1 MFGGGMHMRKVINIS
16 KKKYIVFLFLETMSI
31 YLICC
36 MPLYLFASDI
46 QSTSSHELETLTVFC
61 GKAIIIKNSTSVN
74 RVYIA
79 NPKVAKADVF
89 SPREIILTGNAP
101 GSTTMTTWGKNKK
114 TTAYTI
120 QVGFDIT
127 ELKEKLHTAFP
138 DEPELRVQATNK
150 SISLSGRIS
159 SAASLAEI
167 LALAEA
173 YAPEGKVNNFIQVGG
188 VHQVMLE
195 VRVAEMSK
203 NLIKRFGIN
212 FSYLNPTSGNFFVNT
227 LGSLTSLADPLP
239 GSGSLGDLEF
249 NVADNVNNMFRF
261 NKGSATWTG
270 FIDAL
275 KNEGLVKVLAE
286 PTLIAQ
292 SGQSADF
299 LAGGEFPIPI
309 TNSDGDTEIEYKQF
323 GVGLSFSPKVLQKGK
338 ISIQVQPEVSELDY
352 TTAVQSG
359 GVAVPGLTTRRAS
372 TTVELGDGQSFAI
385 AGLLS
390 ESISDD
396 VEKVPGLG
404 DIPILGAL
412 FRSKSFQKNESELV
426 IIITPHLVKPLDM
439 AEMTLPTD
447 NYREPND
454 TEFYIL
460 GLMQGRDPEEQPLM
474 GKMDGEFGHVLP
486 DAN

>member
-1 MFGGGMHMRKVINIS
+1 MHIQNAVKTS
-16 KKKYIVFLFLETMSI
+16 KRGYYGLLFLGNMAFCVLC
-31 YLICC
+31 LI
-36 MPLYLFASDI
+36 PLQLFASDI
-46 QSTSSHELETLTVFC
+46 QYHSIHELEKIDVFC
-61 GKAIIIKNSTSVN
+61 GKALIVKNSTPIK

-79 NPKVAKADVF
+79 NPEVAKADVF
-89 SPREIILTGNAP
+89 SNREIVLTGIAP
-101 GSTTMTTWGKNKK
+101 GSTTMTIWKKNK
-114 TTAYTI
+114 TTSVYT
-120 QVGFDIT
+120 VRVKFDVT

-138 DEPELRVQATNK
+138 DEKELRVQATNT

-159 SAASLAEI
+159 SVASLAEI
-167 LALAEA
+167 LALAQA
-173 YAPEGKVNNFIQVGG
+173 YAPEDKVNNFIQVGG

-203 NLIKRFGIN
+203 SLIKRFGIN
-212 FSYLNPTSGNFFVNT
+212 FSYLNPTGDFFVNT
-227 LGSLTSLADPLP
+227 LGSLTSFDSTSLDLSVADTVNTMFSFN
-239 GSGSLGDLEF
+239 SGS
-249 NVADNVNNMFRF
+249 
-261 NKGSATWTG
+261 STWTG

-299 LAGGEFPIPI
+299 LAGGEFPVPI

-359 GVAVPGLTTRRAS
+359 GVAVPGLSTRRAS

-390 ESISDD
+390 ESIQDN
-396 VEKVPGLG
+396 VEKFPFLG
-404 DIPILGAL
+404 DIPVLGAL
-412 FRSKSFQKNESELV
+412 FRSKSFQKSETELV
-426 IIITPHLVKPLDM
+426 IIVTPHLVKPLDM
-439 AEMTLPTD
+439 AKMTLPTD

-454 TEFYIL
+454 VEFYIL
-460 GLMQGRDPEEQPLM
+460 GLMQGREPEEQTLM

-486 DAN
+486 EMK